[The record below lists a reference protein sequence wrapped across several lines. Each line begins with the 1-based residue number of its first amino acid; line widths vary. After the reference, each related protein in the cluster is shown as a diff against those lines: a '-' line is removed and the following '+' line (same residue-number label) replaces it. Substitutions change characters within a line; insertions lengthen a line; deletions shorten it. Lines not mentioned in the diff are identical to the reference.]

1 VRLSSWPAILG
12 IGAVTLLIVGMIGL
26 DVLFS
31 QRQAATTANIVENVQ
46 RSMLLLSDMRATA
59 RRMAETSD
67 PAEFVRGRATIAD
80 LAAAYDPLA
89 TFTGEREEWT
99 HLQRLLTELSTPR
112 TTTRP
117 VAQIADEI
125 DKSVGDLVSIA
136 TAEGNSNLMSIGA
149 AHRQALWSDIAV
161 GAGVL
166 TIVALISVWLLR
178 VLARQRRLVDEHV
191 HVLSE
196 RNSELEAFAAR
207 AAHDLRSPLNP
218 IRGYADLILEARG
231 LPDEVPAMAQRI
243 RRAVDRMARVV
254 DDMLALSTS
263 GRPPKGESTPAVV
276 VGHVVED
283 MGAELHDITVATEVA
298 PGRVACADSV
308 LGQILRN
315 LIGNAIKYTRDSTNP
330 AIDIT
335 AEKLP
340 GTEVPIEGRDIGL
353 HYWRINIRDN
363 GIGFDQIY
371 ENQIFELFQRLH
383 SRQEYDGTG
392 IGLAIC
398 KKIMRNH
405 KGFIGAAGQAGT
417 GAVFSVYF
425 PILLENGSPLKPN
438 ERRTPDDRR

>member
-1 VRLSSWPAILG
+1 MRLSSWPAILG

-46 RSMLLLSDMRATA
+46 RSMLLLNDMRATA

-112 TTTRP
+112 TRP

-218 IRGYADLILEARG
+218 IRGYADLILEAKG

-283 MGAELHDITVATEVA
+283 MGAELHDVTVATEVA

-315 LIGNAIKYTRDSTNP
+315 LIGNAIKFRSRTRPVRIRIESKELGDSVEIAVEDNGVGME
-330 AIDIT
+330 
-335 AEKLP
+335 AESAKHAFEPFYRGHSDRELP
-340 GTEVPIEGRDIGL
+340 GHGL
-353 HYWRINIRDN
+353 
-363 GIGFDQIY
+363 
-371 ENQIFELFQRLH
+371 
-383 SRQEYDGTG
+383 
-392 IGLAIC
+392 GLAIVD
-398 KKIMRNH
+398 RTVRAL
-405 KGFIGAAGQAGT
+405 GGT
-417 GAVFSVYF
+417 CQLQS
-425 PILLENGSPLKPN
+425 I
-438 ERRTPDDRR
+438 PDHGTRIVVRLPRASHY